1 MTRFNMRMHSIV
13 KKNILWNWKKK
24 TEKGKENMTKQ
35 ELATVEQTMPT
46 GVNLGVNNQLNS
58 AMAVAE
64 ELSKSDIIPKEF
76 QKKPANCLI
85 AVELANR
92 LKASPFQVM
101 QNMDVIY
108 GRPALRSSFVIA
120 CINNSGKIIG
130 SLKFEMNEKATKC
143 RAWAI
148 EKETGSKLLG
158 PTVTME
164 MAQAEGWA
172 TKNGSKWKTM
182 PDLMLRY
189 RAAAFFGRLY
199 CPEILNGMYTDDEV
213 SDFDGKQPTEVID
226 VFSDETE
233 TQLIDTPAPQ
243 EEMEITP
250 EMEEAA
256 NAYFEEQGDEV
267 NE

>member
-1 MTRFNMRMHSIV
+1 MTKNEVV
-13 KKNILWNWKKK
+13 KKEETQNLPK
-24 TEKGKENMTKQ
+24 
-35 ELATVEQTMPT
+35 LAGNTS
-46 GVNLGVNNQLNS
+46 LD
-58 AMAVAE
+58 AAKAIAE

-85 AVELANR
+85 AVELSNR

-130 SLKFEMNEKATKC
+130 SLKFELDEKVTKC

-148 EKETGSKLLG
+148 EKETNSRLTG
-158 PTVTME
+158 PTITLE
-164 MAQAEGWA
+164 MAEKEGWL

-189 RAAAFFGRLY
+189 RAASFFGRLY
-199 CPEILNGMYTDDEV
+199 CPEILNGMLTDDEARDI
-213 SDFDGKQPTEVID
+213 SNEPEDDGVID
-226 VFSDETE
+226 VFAE
-233 TQLIDTPAPQ
+233 PKVQ
-243 EEMEITP
+243 EKNTTP
-250 EMEEAA
+250 ENFEIQQKLAKGEVDPKLEELADKF
-256 NAYFEEQGDEV
+256 YEEYKDEI
-267 NE
+267 NS

>member
-1 MTRFNMRMHSIV
+1 MTTE
-13 KKNILWNWKKK
+13 LTK
-24 TEKGKENMTKQ
+24 TQN
-35 ELATVEQTMPT
+35 LPAQTEI
-46 GVNLGVNNQLNS
+46 NS
-58 AMAVAE
+58 PMAMAV

-108 GRPALRSSFVIA
+108 GRPALRSAFVIA

-130 SLKFEMNEKATKC
+130 SLKFEMDKEATKC

-148 EKETGSKLLG
+148 EKETGSRLIG
-158 PTVTME
+158 PTITLE
-164 MAQAEGWA
+164 MARAEGWL

-189 RAAAFFGRLY
+189 RAASFFGRLY
-199 CPEILNGMYTDDEV
+199 CPEILNGMYTEDEASDIQKAQPADIIDPFEVQQIATAAAEEPNEPPVETTPEINHEVKDEV
-213 SDFDGKQPTEVID
+213 EAT
-226 VFSDETE
+226 T
-233 TQLIDTPAPQ
+233 
-243 EEMEITP
+243 EEMEVTA
-250 EMEEAA
+250 EMEQMA
-256 NAYFEEQGDEV
+256 NEYFEANEQ
-267 NE
+267 

>member
-1 MTRFNMRMHSIV
+1 MA
-13 KKNILWNWKKK
+13 
-24 TEKGKENMTKQ
+24 KQ
-35 ELATVEQTMPT
+35 EVTTTEQTMPT
-46 GVNLGVNNQLNS
+46 LSSNNQLNT
-58 AMAVAE
+58 ALAVAE

-130 SLKFEMNEKATKC
+130 SLKFEINEKGTKC

-148 EKETGSKLLG
+148 EKETGSKLYG

-172 TKNGSKWKTM
+172 TKSGSKWKTM

-213 SDFDGKQPTEVID
+213 KDFDNKQPAEIID
-226 VFSDETE
+226 VFSDTNETIE
-233 TQLIDTPAPQ
+233 TKT
-243 EEMEITP
+243 ESEMEITP
-250 EMEEAA
+250 EMEEMA
-256 NAYFEEQGDEV
+256 NSYFEEQE
-267 NE
+267 NENG

>member
-1 MTRFNMRMHSIV
+1 MA
-13 KKNILWNWKKK
+13 
-24 TEKGKENMTKQ
+24 KQ
-35 ELATVEQTMPT
+35 EVITTEQTMPT
-46 GVNLGVNNQLNS
+46 LSSNNQLNT
-58 AMAVAE
+58 ALAVAE

-148 EKETGSKLLG
+148 EKETGSKLYG

-213 SDFDGKQPTEVID
+213 KDFDNKQPTEVID
-226 VFSDETE
+226 VFSDTSEIAETKTE
-233 TQLIDTPAPQ
+233 S
-243 EEMEITP
+243 EMEITP
-250 EMEEAA
+250 EMEAAA
-256 NAYFEEQGDEV
+256 NAYFEEQEGAN
-267 NE
+267 NEAD

>member
-1 MTRFNMRMHSIV
+1 
-13 KKNILWNWKKK
+13 
-24 TEKGKENMTKQ
+24 MTKN
-35 ELATVEQTMPT
+35 EVAMVEQTQTMPA
-46 GVNLGVNNQLNS
+46 LSDNNKLN
-58 AMAVAE
+58 AALAVAE
-64 ELSKSDIIPKEF
+64 ELSKSDIIPKDF

-108 GRPALRSSFVIA
+108 GRPALRSSFVIG

-130 SLKFEMNEKATKC
+130 SLKFEMDEKVTKC

-148 EKETGSKLLG
+148 EKETGSKLTG
-158 PTVTME
+158 PTITMA
-164 MAQAEGWA
+164 MAEKEGWL

-199 CPEILNGMYTDDEV
+199 CPEILNGMYTEDEV
-213 SDFDGKQPTEVID
+213 TDFRPTVSTDVVD
-226 VFSDETE
+226 VFAEDMNEDIAENTTTE
-233 TQLIDTPAPQ
+233 KT

-250 EMEEAA
+250 EMEQAA
-256 NAYFEEQGDEV
+256 NEYFEEQEGVSNEADE
-267 NE
+267 

>member
-1 MTRFNMRMHSIV
+1 MA
-13 KKNILWNWKKK
+13 
-24 TEKGKENMTKQ
+24 KQ
-35 ELATVEQTMPT
+35 EVTTTEQTMPT
-46 GVNLGVNNQLNS
+46 LSSNNQLNT
-58 AMAVAE
+58 ALAVAE

-148 EKETGSKLLG
+148 EKETGSKLYG

-213 SDFDGKQPTEVID
+213 KDFDNKQPTEIID
-226 VFSDETE
+226 VFSDTNETIE
-233 TQLIDTPAPQ
+233 TKT
-243 EEMEITP
+243 ESEMEITP
-250 EMEEAA
+250 EMEAAA
-256 NAYFEEQGDEV
+256 NAYFEEQEGAN
-267 NE
+267 NEAD

>member
-1 MTRFNMRMHSIV
+1 MT
-13 KKNILWNWKKK
+13 K
-24 TEKGKENMTKQ
+24 TEVAKREEKQ
-35 ELATVEQTMPT
+35 NLPTEVKNPVLEQA
-46 GVNLGVNNQLNS
+46 L
-58 AMAVAE
+58 AVAT

-76 QKKPANCLI
+76 QQKPANCLI

-108 GRPALRSSFVIA
+108 GRPALRSAFVIA

-130 SLKFEMNEKATKC
+130 SLKFEMDANCTKC

-148 EKETGSKLLG
+148 EKETGSKLTG
-158 PTVTME
+158 PTITMQ

-199 CPEILNGMYTDDEV
+199 CPEILNGMYTEDEV
-213 SDFDGKQPTEVID
+213 NDFSAPKIDNAEVID
-226 VFSDETE
+226 VFEEETTEIAQIE
-233 TQLIDTPAPQ
+233 TSQENEIEVT
-243 EEMEITP
+243 EEMENMAD
-250 EMEEAA
+250 EYFAEKAEELEA
-256 NAYFEEQGDEV
+256 EQQELLQ
-267 NE
+267 

>member
-1 MTRFNMRMHSIV
+1 M
-13 KKNILWNWKKK
+13 
-24 TEKGKENMTKQ
+24 
-35 ELATVEQTMPT
+35 EQTLPT
-46 GVNLGVNNQLNS
+46 LSNGNQLN
-58 AMAVAE
+58 AALAVAE

-85 AVELANR
+85 AVELSNR

-130 SLKFEMNEKATKC
+130 SLKFEMNEKCTKC

-148 EKETGSKLLG
+148 EKETGSKLTG
-158 PTVTME
+158 PTITME
-164 MAQAEGWA
+164 MAEKEGWL

-189 RAAAFFGRLY
+189 RAASFFGRLY
-199 CPEILNGMYTDDEV
+199 CPEIMNGMYTDDEV
-213 SDFDGKQPTEVID
+213 SDFKENSTSEVID
-226 VFSDETE
+226 VFDESVLPDDE
-233 TQLIDTPAPQ
+233 GVNEGVSESKEP
-243 EEMEITP
+243 EITP
-250 EMEEAA
+250 EMEEMAEK
-256 NAYFEEQGDEV
+256 YFEDAE
-267 NE
+267 NEA

>member
-1 MTRFNMRMHSIV
+1 MA
-13 KKNILWNWKKK
+13 KK
-24 TEKGKENMTKQ
+24 
-35 ELATVEQTMPT
+35 ELTVAEETQAMPALSN
-46 GVNLGVNNQLNS
+46 GNQLNT
-58 AMAVAE
+58 ALAVAE

-130 SLKFEMNEKATKC
+130 SLKFEMNEKCTKC

-148 EKETGSKLLG
+148 EKETGTKLTG

-164 MAQAEGWA
+164 MAQAEGWL

-189 RAAAFFGRLY
+189 RAASFFGRLY
-199 CPEILNGMYTDDEV
+199 CPEIMNGMYTDDEV
-213 SDFDGKQPTEVID
+213 TDMKTLSTAEVVD
-226 VFSDETE
+226 VFDDNFDSEPVKEVEKSEQQTLE
-233 TQLIDTPAPQ
+233 IDPELEQAANEYFEGQ
-243 EEMEITP
+243 EEL
-250 EMEEAA
+250 
-256 NAYFEEQGDEV
+256 
-267 NE
+267 

>member
-1 MTRFNMRMHSIV
+1 MS
-13 KKNILWNWKKK
+13 
-24 TEKGKENMTKQ
+24 KQ
-35 ELATVEQTMPT
+35 EVTVVETQAMPT
-46 GVNLGVNNQLNS
+46 LSDNKQLNS
-58 AMAVAE
+58 ALAVAE

-148 EKETGSKLLG
+148 EKETGSKLTG

-164 MAQAEGWA
+164 MAEKEGWS
-172 TKNGSKWKTM
+172 TKNGSKWRTM
-182 PDLMLRY
+182 PELMLRY

-199 CPEILNGMYTDDEV
+199 CPEILNGMYTEDEV
-213 SDFDGKQPTEVID
+213 NDFKQPANTEVVD
-226 VFSDETE
+226 VFEDDIE
-233 TQLIDTPAPQ
+233 PA
-243 EEMEITP
+243 EAEITAD
-250 EMEEAA
+250 MEEIA
-256 NAYFEEQGDEV
+256 NQYFEEQD
-267 NE
+267 NENG

>member
-1 MTRFNMRMHSIV
+1 
-13 KKNILWNWKKK
+13 
-24 TEKGKENMTKQ
+24 MTKQ
-35 ELATVEQTMPT
+35 EIATVEQTQTMPT
-46 GVNLGVNNQLNS
+46 LNDNNKLNT
-58 AMAVAE
+58 ALAVAE

-148 EKETGSKLLG
+148 EKETGSRLCG

-164 MAQAEGWA
+164 MAEKEGWL

-213 SDFDGKQPTEVID
+213 TDIKQPIISEAVD
-226 VFSDETE
+226 VFDESTIEE
-233 TQLIDTPAPQ
+233 TAEPEQMQ
-243 EEMEITP
+243 ITP
-250 EMEEAA
+250 EMEEMA
-256 NAYFEEQGDEV
+256 NAYFEDAK
-267 NE
+267 NEAE

>member
-1 MTRFNMRMHSIV
+1 
-13 KKNILWNWKKK
+13 
-24 TEKGKENMTKQ
+24 MTKQ
-35 ELATVEQTMPT
+35 EVAVVETQAMPT
-46 GVNLGVNNQLNS
+46 LSDNKQLNS
-58 AMAVAE
+58 ALAVAE

-148 EKETGSKLLG
+148 EKETGSKLTG

-164 MAQAEGWA
+164 MAEKEGWS
-172 TKNGSKWKTM
+172 TKNGSKWRTM
-182 PDLMLRY
+182 PELMLRY

-199 CPEILNGMYTDDEV
+199 CPEILNGMYTEDEV
-213 SDFDGKQPTEVID
+213 NDFKQPANTKVVD
-226 VFSDETE
+226 VFDDDIE
-233 TQLIDTPAPQ
+233 PA
-243 EEMEITP
+243 EAEITA
-250 EMEEAA
+250 EMQEMA
-256 NAYFEEQGDEV
+256 NQYFEEQD
-267 NE
+267 NEAEQQQLL

>member
-1 MTRFNMRMHSIV
+1 
-13 KKNILWNWKKK
+13 
-24 TEKGKENMTKQ
+24 MTKK
-35 ELATVEQTMPT
+35 ELVKPEETQSLPTV
-46 GVNLGVNNQLNS
+46 NS
-58 AMAVAE
+58 NAGLSTALQIAE

-101 QNMDVIY
+101 QNMDVIN

-130 SLKFEMNEKATKC
+130 SLKFELNEKGTKC

-148 EKETGSKLLG
+148 EKETGSKLIG
-158 PTVTME
+158 PTITLE
-164 MAQAEGWA
+164 MAEKEGWL

-189 RAAAFFGRLY
+189 RAASFFGRLY
-199 CPEILNGMYTDDEV
+199 CPEIMNGMYTEDEV
-213 SDFDGKQPTEVID
+213 NEFSSQPVNNVID
-226 VFSDETE
+226 VFSDEVNDSEPELLPDNESEKTE
-233 TQLIDTPAPQ
+233 TDVEVIPDEYENYEVA
-243 EEMEITP
+243 EN
-250 EMEEAA
+250 EA
-256 NAYFEEQGDEV
+256 
-267 NE
+267 

>member
-1 MTRFNMRMHSIV
+1 
-13 KKNILWNWKKK
+13 
-24 TEKGKENMTKQ
+24 MTKN
-35 ELATVEQTMPT
+35 EVAMVEQTQTMPA
-46 GVNLGVNNQLNS
+46 LSDNNKLN
-58 AMAVAE
+58 AALAVAE
-64 ELSKSDIIPKEF
+64 ELSKSDIIPKDF

-108 GRPALRSSFVIA
+108 GRPALRSSFVIG

-130 SLKFEMNEKATKC
+130 SLKFEMDEKVTKC

-148 EKETGSKLLG
+148 EKETGSKLTG
-158 PTVTME
+158 PTITMA
-164 MAQAEGWA
+164 MAEKEGWL

-199 CPEILNGMYTDDEV
+199 CPEILNGMYTEDEV
-213 SDFDGKQPTEVID
+213 TDFRPAVSTDVVD
-226 VFSDETE
+226 VFAEDEK
-233 TQLIDTPAPQ
+233 QLNTSPNLSS
-243 EEMEITP
+243 EGEGEITP
-250 EMEEAA
+250 EMEQAA
-256 NAYFEEQGDEV
+256 NEYFEEQEGV
-267 NE
+267 NNEANE

>member
-1 MTRFNMRMHSIV
+1 
-13 KKNILWNWKKK
+13 
-24 TEKGKENMTKQ
+24 MTKQ
-35 ELATVEQTMPT
+35 EVAVVETQAMPT
-46 GVNLGVNNQLNS
+46 LSDNKQLNS
-58 AMAVAE
+58 ALAVAE

-148 EKETGSKLLG
+148 EKETGSKLTG

-164 MAQAEGWA
+164 MAEKEGWS
-172 TKNGSKWKTM
+172 TKNGSKWRTM
-182 PDLMLRY
+182 PELMLRY

-199 CPEILNGMYTDDEV
+199 CPEILNGMYTEDEV
-213 SDFDGKQPTEVID
+213 NDFKQPANTEVVD
-226 VFSDETE
+226 VFEDDIE
-233 TQLIDTPAPQ
+233 PA
-243 EEMEITP
+243 EAEITAD
-250 EMEEAA
+250 MEETA
-256 NAYFEEQGDEV
+256 NAYFEEV
-267 NE
+267 ANEAEQQQLL

>member
-1 MTRFNMRMHSIV
+1 
-13 KKNILWNWKKK
+13 
-24 TEKGKENMTKQ
+24 MTKN
-35 ELATVEQTMPT
+35 EVATVEQTLPT
-46 GVNLGVNNQLNS
+46 LSDNKQLNT
-58 AMAVAE
+58 ALAVAE

-92 LKASPFQVM
+92 LNASPFQVM

-130 SLKFEMNEKATKC
+130 SLKFEMNEKTTKC

-148 EKETGSKLLG
+148 EKETGAKLTG

-164 MAQAEGWA
+164 MAEKEGWL

-213 SDFDGKQPTEVID
+213 TDIKQPMITDVVD
-226 VFSDETE
+226 VFEDEEE
-233 TQLIDTPAPQ
+233 TPSLTPSP
-243 EEMEITP
+243 EERETEITP
-250 EMEEAA
+250 EMEEMA
-256 NAYFEEQGDEV
+256 NEYFEEAENEV
-267 NE
+267 E

>member
-1 MTRFNMRMHSIV
+1 
-13 KKNILWNWKKK
+13 
-24 TEKGKENMTKQ
+24 MTKQ
-35 ELATVEQTMPT
+35 EVAVVETQAMPT
-46 GVNLGVNNQLNS
+46 LSDNKQLNS
-58 AMAVAE
+58 ALAVAE

-148 EKETGSKLLG
+148 EKETGSKLTG

-164 MAQAEGWA
+164 MAEKEGWS
-172 TKNGSKWKTM
+172 TKNGSKWRTM
-182 PDLMLRY
+182 PELMLRY

-199 CPEILNGMYTDDEV
+199 CPEILNGMYTEDEV
-213 SDFDGKQPTEVID
+213 NDFKQPANTEVVD
-226 VFSDETE
+226 VFDDDIEPVE
-233 TQLIDTPAPQ
+233 A
-243 EEMEITP
+243 EITA
-250 EMEEAA
+250 EMQEMT
-256 NAYFEEQGDEV
+256 NQYFEEQD
-267 NE
+267 NEAEQQQLL